1 MFHHTALLHSVL
13 LNESVKR
20 KEATVGACGVENIRL
35 RRPFSSDY
43 TAERER
49 ARMLITVSRV
59 RFLATPSVFQDKAE
73 PISKSSSC

>member
-1 MFHHTALLHSVL
+1 MNRSKAKKQLWVL
-13 LNESVKR
+13 VESR
-20 KEATVGACGVENIRL
+20 TFDSAAPFLAITQ
-35 RRPFSSDY
+35 RR
-43 TAERER
+43 ERER